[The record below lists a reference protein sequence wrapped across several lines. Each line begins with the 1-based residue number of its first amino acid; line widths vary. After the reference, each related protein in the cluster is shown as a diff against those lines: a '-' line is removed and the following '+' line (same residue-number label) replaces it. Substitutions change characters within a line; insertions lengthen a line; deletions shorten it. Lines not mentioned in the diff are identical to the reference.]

1 MTPDIDEAVEV
12 LAPTN
17 TPQEQ
22 IAAFLVANVAGS
34 LFNYLQLSEIS

>member
-1 MTPDIDEAVEV
+1 MTLEIDEAVEV
-12 LAPTN
+12 VAPTN

-22 IAAFLVANVAGS
+22 IAASSIANVAGS